1 MKDKGIER
9 NRIKRKKEK
18 RLYLT
23 WLRQDAKYIYK
34 YIYIVKKK
42 NIYIYIK
49 YIYNILNIKLYII
62 IIINK
67 R

>member
-42 NIYIYIK
+42 IYIYI
-49 YIYNILNIKLYII
+49 
-62 IIINK
+62 
-67 R
+67 